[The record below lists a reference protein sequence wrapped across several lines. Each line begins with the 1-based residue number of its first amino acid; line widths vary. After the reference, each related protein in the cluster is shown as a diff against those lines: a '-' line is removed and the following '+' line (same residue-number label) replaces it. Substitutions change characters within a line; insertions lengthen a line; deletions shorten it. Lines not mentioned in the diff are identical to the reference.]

1 MMKLSRRGIET
12 ILWLLKEMI
21 TILLKLKKENRN
33 KKNEDNNEREK

>member
-1 MMKLSRRGIET
+1 MKLSRRGIET

-33 KKNEDNNEREK
+33 ETNEDNDESEK

>member
-12 ILWLLKEMI
+12 ILWLLKEII

-33 KKNEDNNEREK
+33 ETNEDNNESEK